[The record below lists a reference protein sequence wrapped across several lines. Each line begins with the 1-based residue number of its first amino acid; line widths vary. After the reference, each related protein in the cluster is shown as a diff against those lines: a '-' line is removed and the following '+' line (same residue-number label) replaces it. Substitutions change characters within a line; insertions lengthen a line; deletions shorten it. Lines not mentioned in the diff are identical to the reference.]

1 MAPPLISHHHHTTS
15 TVSDSTKLQTKQAL
29 EKLYADPR
37 YKEYKRKKEAGL
49 LPSGGEP
56 DPVELELAEKEAEFF
71 D

>member
-1 MAPPLISHHHHTTS
+1 
-15 TVSDSTKLQTKQAL
+15 LQTKIAL

-49 LPSGGEP
+49 LSSGGDP
-56 DPVELELAEKEAEFF
+56 DPVELELAEKEAELF